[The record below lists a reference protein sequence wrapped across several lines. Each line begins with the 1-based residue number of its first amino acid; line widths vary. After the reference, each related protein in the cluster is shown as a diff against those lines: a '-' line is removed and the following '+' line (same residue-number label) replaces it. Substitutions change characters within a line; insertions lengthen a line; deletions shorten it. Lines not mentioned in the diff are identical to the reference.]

1 MLNREIFQ
9 MRMSSIKSTSLLLLV
24 SICVSC
30 QKNKT
35 TNTEIVTD
43 HSIEISQNSSGEEID
58 KNQEDIFELS
68 PFKGKIEL
76 SEKVFEIKTDVSLET
91 CKTFVYGCDCC
102 EGRIVFIDD
111 NIFIEE
117 FYCIPYN
124 NFYIGYYNIFDDN
137 IKLYYETK
145 FVSHGPEETTDYDG
159 EYVYILNEFNKN
171 ESVTIDLYAFNCNG
185 NLIIK
190 SKESIYEES
199 EAITTTELLETYSMD
214 EFWDILKVTET
225 IENFYNKK

>member
-1 MLNREIFQ
+1 
-9 MRMSSIKSTSLLLLV
+9 MSSIKSISLLILIF
-24 SICVSC
+24 ICISC
-30 QKNKT
+30 QKSKT
-35 TNTEIVTD
+35 TNTEIFKE
-43 HSIEISQNSSGEEID
+43 HSIETFQDSSEEVINE
-58 KNQEDIFELS
+58 NQEDLFELL
-68 PFKGKIEL
+68 PYKGKIEL
-76 SEKVFEIKTDVSLET
+76 SEKVFDINTDVSLET

-102 EGRIVFIDD
+102 QGRIVFIDD
-111 NIFIEE
+111 SIFIEE

-145 FVSHGPEETTDYDG
+145 FVSHGPEEGMEYDG
-159 EYVYILNEFNKN
+159 KNIYTLNEFDKN

-190 SKESIYEES
+190 SKESVYEES
-199 EAITTTELLETYSMD
+199 EATTATELLETYSMD

-225 IENFYNKK
+225 IENYYNKK

>member
-1 MLNREIFQ
+1 
-9 MRMSSIKSTSLLLLV
+9 MRMSSINSISLLLLIF
-24 SICVSC
+24 ICFSC

-35 TNTEIVTD
+35 SNTEAFTQVSLESFQD
-43 HSIEISQNSSGEEID
+43 SSEEVINE
-58 KNQEDIFELS
+58 NQEDLFELL

-76 SEKVFEIKTDVSLET
+76 SEKVLDIETDVSLEN
-91 CKTFVYGCDCC
+91 CKTFVDGCDCC

-117 FYCIPYN
+117 FYCMPYN
-124 NFYIGYYNIFDDN
+124 NFYIGYYTIFGDN

-145 FVSHGPEETTDYDG
+145 FVSHGPEEATDYDG
-159 EYVYILNEFNKN
+159 EYVYTLNEYNKN

-190 SKESIYEES
+190 SKESVYEES
-199 EAITTTELLETYSMD
+199 EVIIAAELLETYSID

>member
-1 MLNREIFQ
+1 MLLF
-9 MRMSSIKSTSLLLLV
+9 
-24 SICVSC
+24 VSC

-35 TNTEIVTD
+35 TNTEVFTQD
-43 HSIEISQNSSGEEID
+43 SVEIFQDNSEEEI
-58 KNQEDIFELS
+58 NEIQNNLFELL
-68 PFKGKIEL
+68 PYKGKIEL
-76 SEKVFEIKTDVSLET
+76 SEKVFDIKTDVSLET
-91 CKTFVYGCDCC
+91 CKAFVYGCDCC

-117 FYCIPYN
+117 FYCIPHN

-137 IKLYYETK
+137 IKLYYETR
-145 FVSHGPEETTDYDG
+145 FVSHGFSEGTDNFG
-159 EYVYILNEFNKN
+159 ESYYTLNEFDKN

-190 SKESIYEES
+190 SKESVYEES
-199 EAITTTELLETYSMD
+199 EATTATELLEAYSMD

>member
-1 MLNREIFQ
+1 
-9 MRMSSIKSTSLLLLV
+9 LL
-24 SICVSC
+24 
-30 QKNKT
+30 
-35 TNTEIVTD
+35 
-43 HSIEISQNSSGEEID
+43 
-58 KNQEDIFELS
+58 
-68 PFKGKIEL
+68 PYKGKIEL
-76 SEKVFEIKTDVSLET
+76 SEKVFDIETDVSLEN
-91 CKTFVYGCDCC
+91 CKTFVDGCDCC

-145 FVSHGPEETTDYDG
+145 FVSHGFSEGTDNFG
-159 EYVYILNEFNKN
+159 ESYYSLNEFDKN

-190 SKESIYEES
+190 SKESVYEES
-199 EAITTTELLETYSMD
+199 KVITTAELLEVLYG
-214 EFWDILKVTET
+214 
-225 IENFYNKK
+225 